1 MAAPGVSLA
10 LSSAAVGCFGGG
22 AGCCGGVVCC
32 GSVRLCSGGVVSAG
46 FWARGGT
53 QAVSVAAASP
63 RARDRNFTGEPAIR
77 SSAGG
82 KFILGTPEWRRTLGH
97 YIWVAGAQHA
107 VPLL

>member
-46 FWARGGT
+46 FWARAGT
-53 QAVSVAAASP
+53 QALSVAAASP
-63 RARDRNFTGEPAIR
+63 TARNLNFRGEPAIR

-82 KFILGTPEWRRTLGH
+82 KSIIGTTQSPRTLAH
-97 YIWVAGAQHA
+97 YIWVAGEQHA
-107 VPLL
+107 A